1 MLDLMIDKIVAKSL
15 ELIAAAKDS
24 QDLNDIRV
32 KVLGKNGEYT
42 SVLRGMNTVSPEE
55 KPRLGKLINEG
66 RVKIES
72 LIAAKE
78 AELKA
83 AELNR
88 RLKKEA
94 VDVTLDTPC
103 EVGSTH
109 PITSVIDEVV
119 NIFVGLGFT
128 AVEGS
133 EVESDYFN
141 FQLMNIPPDHPARD
155 MQDTFYVSDKTLLR
169 THTSPMQAHT
179 MLSQQPPIRIVVPG
193 KVYRADDDA
202 THSPI
207 FHQIEGLVV
216 DKDISL
222 AHLKGTLDMV
232 AKALFNQETKTRFR
246 PSYFPF
252 TEPSVEVD
260 VSCCVCG
267 GKGCR
272 LCKGTGWLEILG
284 AGVVNPVVL
293 ENCGIDP
300 NVYSGIAFG
309 LGVDR
314 IAMIKYGIPD
324 IRSLYENDVRFL
336 KNYK

>member
-1 MLDLMIDKIVAKSL
+1 MLDLIEKIVAKSIA
-15 ELIAAAKDS
+15 LIEAAKD
-24 QDLNDIRV
+24 LNALNEIRV
-32 KVLGKNGEYT
+32 KILGKNGEYT
-42 SVLRGMNTVSPEE
+42 SVLRGMKDVSPQD

-66 RVKIES
+66 RVEIEG
-72 LIAAKE
+72 LIAKKE
-78 AELKA
+78 AAFKA
-83 AELNR
+83 AELER
-88 RLKKEA
+88 KLKKET
-94 VDVTLDTPC
+94 VDVTLDAPV
-103 EVGSTH
+103 EVGSVH
-109 PITSVIDEVV
+109 PITSVINEVTD
-119 NIFVGLGFT
+119 IFVGLGFT

-133 EVESDYFN
+133 EVESDYYN

-155 MQDTFYVSDKTLLR
+155 MQDTFYVSDSTLLR

-179 MLSQQPPIRIVVPG
+179 MMSQQPPIRIIVPG

-232 AKALFNQETKTRFR
+232 AKALFNAETKTRFR

-260 VSCCVCG
+260 VSCCMCG

-293 ENCGIDP
+293 DNCGIDST
-300 NVYSGIAFG
+300 VYSGIAFG

-336 KNYK
+336 RKYK

>member
-1 MLDLMIDKIVAKSL
+1 MLDLIEKLVAKCLQRIES
-15 ELIAAAKDS
+15 AQDS
-24 QDLNDIRV
+24 GELNDI
-32 KVLGKNGEYT
+32 KVQFLGKNGEYT
-42 SVLRGMNTVSPEE
+42 SILRGMKDVSPQD

-66 RVKIES
+66 RIKIEEMLTRRES
-72 LIAAKE
+72 ELRE
-78 AELKA
+78 AELAHK
-83 AELNR
+83 LR
-88 RLKKEA
+88 KET
-94 VDVTLDTPC
+94 VDVTLETPM
-103 EVGSTH
+103 EVGSVH
-109 PITSVIDEVV
+109 PITSVINEIVD
-119 NIFVGLGFT
+119 IFVGLGFT
-128 AVEGS
+128 AVEGP
-133 EVESDYFN
+133 EIESDYFN

-155 MQDTFYVSDKTLLR
+155 MQDTFYVSDTTLLR

-232 AKALFNQETKTRFR
+232 AKALFSAETKTRFR

-293 ENCGIDP
+293 ENCGIDS

-336 KNYK
+336 RKYK

>member
-1 MLDLMIDKIVAKSL
+1 MLDLIEKLVAKSL
-15 ELIAAAKDS
+15 ALIEAAKDS
-24 QDLNDIRV
+24 ADLNDIRV

-42 SVLRGMNTVSPEE
+42 SVLRGMKDVSPED
-55 KPRLGKLINEG
+55 KPRMGKLINEG

-83 AELNR
+83 AELER
-88 RLKKEA
+88 RLKKET
-94 VDVTLDTPC
+94 VDVTLDKPC
-103 EVGSTH
+103 EVGSVH

-119 NIFVGLGFT
+119 DIFVGLGFT
-128 AVEGS
+128 AVEGT

-232 AKALFNQETKTRFR
+232 AKALFNAETKTRFR

-260 VSCCVCG
+260 VSCCMCG

-293 ENCGIDP
+293 ENCGIDSK
-300 NVYSGIAFG
+300 VYSGIAFG

>member
-1 MLDLMIDKIVAKSL
+1 MLDLIEKIVAKSIA
-15 ELIAAAKDS
+15 LIEAAKD
-24 QDLNDIRV
+24 LNALNEIRV
-32 KVLGKNGEYT
+32 KILGKNGEYT
-42 SVLRGMNTVSPEE
+42 SVLRGMKDVSPQD

-66 RVKIES
+66 RVEIEG
-72 LIAAKE
+72 LIAKKE
-78 AELKA
+78 AAFKA
-83 AELNR
+83 AELER
-88 RLKKEA
+88 KLKKET
-94 VDVTLDTPC
+94 VDVTLDTPV
-103 EVGSTH
+103 EVGSVH
-109 PITSVIDEVV
+109 PITSVINEVTD
-119 NIFVGLGFT
+119 IFVGLGFT

-133 EVESDYFN
+133 EVESDYYN

-155 MQDTFYVSDKTLLR
+155 MQDTFYVSDSTLLR

-179 MLSQQPPIRIVVPG
+179 MMSQQPPIRIIVPG

-232 AKALFNQETKTRFR
+232 AKALFNAETKTRFR

-260 VSCCVCG
+260 VSCCMCG

-293 ENCGIDP
+293 DNCGIDST
-300 NVYSGIAFG
+300 VYSGIAFG

-336 KNYK
+336 RKYK

>member
-1 MLDLMIDKIVAKSL
+1 MLDLIEKIVAKSIA
-15 ELIAAAKDS
+15 LIEAAKD
-24 QDLNDIRV
+24 LNALNEIRV
-32 KVLGKNGEYT
+32 KILGKNGEYT
-42 SVLRGMNTVSPEE
+42 SVLRGMKDVSPQD

-66 RVKIES
+66 RVEIEG
-72 LIAAKE
+72 LIAKKE
-78 AELKA
+78 AAFKA
-83 AELNR
+83 AELER
-88 RLKKEA
+88 KLKKET
-94 VDVTLDTPC
+94 VDVTLDAPV
-103 EVGSTH
+103 EVGSVH
-109 PITSVIDEVV
+109 PITSVINEVTD
-119 NIFVGLGFT
+119 IFVGLGFT

-133 EVESDYFN
+133 EVESDYYN

-155 MQDTFYVSDKTLLR
+155 MQDTFYVSDSTLLR

-179 MLSQQPPIRIVVPG
+179 MMSQQPPIRIIVPG

-232 AKALFNQETKTRFR
+232 AKALFNAETKTRFR

-260 VSCCVCG
+260 VSCCMCG

-293 ENCGIDP
+293 DNCGIDSA
-300 NVYSGIAFG
+300 VYSGIAFG

-336 KNYK
+336 RKYK